1 MNIFLYEW
9 KKVWKNGAVLKVV
22 LLFLMLSAAI
32 FWADTAMDS
41 EIRTAYLDCH
51 KTLDSLPADEAAD
64 LLNAFTLTDE
74 TDYIK
79 GHALELIH
87 SEMDSV
93 TGYEDY
99 RQSIQNRY
107 TQSQKISVFQGTAS
121 GQNQYMQ
128 RIAERYKKLTLHF
141 PLTLQPYQG
150 IRKLM
155 EFYPADLFTVILL
168 IYLTSIVFIQKRTV
182 RLFSYHKK
190 RAAATVPGKIFN
202 CLFQHYCLSVTDFFI
217 LFCSV
222 RFSVWL
228 SFNDCC
234 HTKYSRIPCCSI

>member
-128 RIAERYKKLTLHF
+128 RIAEPVSYTHLTL
-141 PLTLQPYQG
+141 PT
-150 IRKLM
+150 IC
-155 EFYPADLFTVILL
+155 
-168 IYLTSIVFIQKRTV
+168 RT
-182 RLFSYHKK
+182 
-190 RAAATVPGKIFN
+190 I
-202 CLFQHYCLSVTDFFI
+202 
-217 LFCSV
+217 
-222 RFSVWL
+222 
-228 SFNDCC
+228 
-234 HTKYSRIPCCSI
+234 